1 MTVAETLQQ
10 DAEKLYERLTGTPF
24 PSGRFKTLRTPLPPQ
39 VDPVVYLRD
48 KIDHLSS
55 ILETRLNQGRATRE
69 VNWVPVAEVIET
81 STAYR
86 IQIELPGLT
95 RDDVEVHAGE
105 QAIRITGE
113 RKLSPDQDAKMLSCE
128 RIYGPFERWIALP
141 FRVETKDLDLTFVN
155 GVLNIHVTKNK
166 TNNTSLEPVE
176 IR

>member
-10 DAEKLYERLTGTPF
+10 DVEKLYERVSGTPF
-24 PSGRFKTLRTPLPPQ
+24 PSERFKNLRTRLPPQ
-39 VDPVVYLRD
+39 VDPVAYLRD
-48 KIDHLSS
+48 KIDQLSS

-69 VNWVPVAEVIET
+69 THWVPVAEVIET
-81 STAYR
+81 SNAFR

-95 RDDVEVHAGE
+95 CDDVEVHAGE

-113 RKLSPDQDAKMLSCE
+113 RKLTPDQDAKMLSCE

-155 GVLNIHVTKNK
+155 GVLNIHVAKKKN
-166 TNNTSLEPVE
+166 NSLEPVE